1 MHLLFDIGNT
11 RVKWALIEGSGFSSR
26 DAAQADQFDA
36 QDSLQPLLA
45 HASYV
50 KSVWVSCVGSH
61 DVLNNIQTWV
71 DSNLTA
77 PFNIFKVSAAA
88 GEFKNAYKDIK
99 KLGVD
104 RWAAA
109 WGARA
114 LVPEGHIIIVDA
126 GTTVTI
132 DWLDANNV
140 FQGGAI
146 VPGATLMH
154 DSLVDQTV
162 GIQSVLVDAAPLVGR
177 TTQDCVN
184 SGVHFGLVGAVRN
197 IIQEMQRKIHVSHL
211 DHPHLHYEAE
221 DAVIVLTGGDSK
233 ILSTTLGLKLRVDK
247 NLVLRGLGIMA
258 LNPRTEGSE
267 TKYSETLISEES
279 ISEKL
284 SSET

>member
-11 RVKWALIEGSGFSSR
+11 RVKWALIDGSGFSSR
-26 DAAQADQFDA
+26 DAALAAQFKA
-36 QDSLQPLLA
+36 HDSLQPLLK
-45 HASYV
+45 HADDIESA
-50 KSVWVSCVGSH
+50 WVCCVGSK
-61 DVLNNIQTWV
+61 DVLKRIEAWV
-71 DSNLTA
+71 NANTKA
-77 PFNIFKVSAAA
+77 TFNTFKVSKSA
-88 GEFKNAYKDIK
+88 GEFKNAYQDIK

-114 LVPEGHIIIVDA
+114 LVPQGHIIIVDA

-154 DSLVDQTV
+154 DSLVDRTV

-233 ILSTTLGLKLRVDK
+233 ILSTTLGLELRVDK
-247 NLVLRGLGIMA
+247 NLVLRGLSIMA
-258 LNPRTEGSE
+258 LSSENLSSENLGSE
-267 TKYSETLISEES
+267 TIESEALGSKT
-279 ISEKL
+279 
-284 SSET
+284 

>member
-11 RVKWALIEGSGFSSR
+11 RVKWALIDAGELSSR
-26 DAAQADQFDA
+26 NAALASQFQA
-36 QDSLQPLLA
+36 QDTLQSLLK
-45 HASYV
+45 HADDIQ
-50 KSVWVSCVGSH
+50 SVWVSCVGSR
-61 DVLNNIQTWV
+61 DVLEHIEAWV
-71 DSNLTA
+71 GANLAA
-77 PFNIFKVSAAA
+77 PFNVFKVSKTA
-88 GEFKNAYKDIK
+88 GDFKNAYKDIT

-114 LVPEGHIIIVDA
+114 LVPQGHIIIVDA

-132 DWLDANNV
+132 DWLDANNI

-211 DHPHLHYEAE
+211 DHPHLQYEAE

-233 ILSTTLGLKLRVDK
+233 ILSTTLGLKLCVDK
-247 NLVLRGLGIMA
+247 NLVLRGVGIMA
-258 LNPRTEGSE
+258 SGNGQ
-267 TKYSETLISEES
+267 
-279 ISEKL
+279 
-284 SSET
+284 

>member
-11 RVKWALIEGSGFSSR
+11 RVKWALIESSGLSSQ
-26 DAAQADQFDA
+26 DAALATQFQAK
-36 QDSLQPLLA
+36 DSLQSLLE
-45 HASYV
+45 HASDI
-50 KSVWVSCVGSH
+50 KSVWVSCVGSKE
-61 DVLNNIQTWV
+61 VLKHIEQWA
-71 DSNLTA
+71 SANLSA
-77 PFNIFKVSAAA
+77 PFNIFKVSKSA
-88 GEFKNAYKDIK
+88 GDFENAYQDINQ
-99 KLGVD
+99 LGVD

-114 LVPEGHIIIVDA
+114 LVPTGHIIIVDA

-162 GIQSVLVDAAPLVGR
+162 GIQSVLIDAAPLVGR

-197 IIQEMQRKIHVSHL
+197 IIQEMQLKIHVSHL
-211 DHPHLHYEAE
+211 DHPHLHYQAE
-221 DAVIVLTGGDSK
+221 DAAIVLTGGDSK
-233 ILSTTLGLKLRVDK
+233 VLSTTLGLELSVDK

-258 LNPRTEGSE
+258 LGSE
-267 TKYSETLISEES
+267 A
-279 ISEKL
+279 
-284 SSET
+284 

>member
-11 RVKWALIEGSGFSSR
+11 RVKWALIEDSGFSSR
-26 DAAQADQFDA
+26 DSAMAALFQA
-36 QDSLQPLLA
+36 QDSLQPLLE
-45 HASYV
+45 HTNNIE
-50 KSVWVSCVGSH
+50 SVWVSCVGSK
-61 DVLNNIQTWV
+61 DVLKQIKAWV
-71 DSNLTA
+71 GANLAA
-77 PFNIFKVSAAA
+77 PFNIFKVSKAA
-88 GEFKNAYKDIK
+88 GDFKNAYQDIK

-114 LVPEGHIIIVDA
+114 LVPQGHIIIVDA

-221 DAVIVLTGGDSK
+221 DAAIVLTGGDSK

-258 LNPRTEGSE
+258 LGS
-267 TKYSETLISEES
+267 KTLDSDAQ
-279 ISEKL
+279 
-284 SSET
+284 